1 MTFLSAN
8 FMKIAYCTNVR
19 LPSERAH
26 GHQVAQVCDA
36 LARLGY
42 EVTVVSPY
50 RKNSIREDYHS
61 YYRAEEKVTVRH
73 LGSFDSIASWMFP
86 GVTGLWMLNA
96 MLRKNIRQMLQRESF
111 DALYT
116 RSPALL
122 PALLDSNIPVV
133 LELHQ
138 LPRRGRAAFVKR
150 CGQCRLVACLTSHM
164 RETLV
169 AWGVPKSK
177 VIAEGDAVDMKRF
190 EKIIAPSDPRGDLD
204 LPRNRVIVGYV
215 GRLKT
220 LGMEKG
226 VGILLE
232 AIAELKDEKAFT
244 ALIVG
249 GPEEDQKFYEDKAR
263 ALNLGKDDVRFTGE
277 VNPFL
282 VPKMLAAC
290 DVLAMPFPDLPH
302 YRHHMSPLKMFEYMA
317 AGKPIVTSD
326 LPTIR
331 DILSEERAYF
341 CTPGDASSLAGILRD
356 IRKNPKEA
364 AKRSDSARAIV
375 GDHTWEARMGRI
387 LSAAGLA

>member
-1 MTFLSAN
+1 MR
-8 FMKIAYCTNVR
+8 IAYITNVR

-42 EVTVVSPY
+42 EVTVISPY

-61 YYRAEEKVTVRH
+61 YYRAEERVTVKH
-73 LGSFDSIASWMFP
+73 LGSFDSIASVLFP

-96 MLRKNIRQMLQRESF
+96 MMRKNIRQMLKHESF
-111 DALYT
+111 DVLYT

-122 PALLDSNIPVV
+122 PALLESTIPVV

-150 CGQCRLVACLTSHM
+150 CTQCRLIACLTSHM
-164 RETLV
+164 RDKLIE
-169 AWGVPKSK
+169 WGVPKNK

-190 EKIIAPSDPRGDLD
+190 DQVLSPSDPRGDLD

-232 AIAELKDEKAFT
+232 AIAQLKDEKAFT

-249 GPEEDQKFYEDKAR
+249 GPEADQKFYEEKAH
-263 ALNLGKDDVRFTGE
+263 ALQLGTDDVRFTGE
-277 VNPFL
+277 VNPFV

-331 DILSEERAYF
+331 DVLSEDRAYF
-341 CTPGDASSLAGILRD
+341 CTPGDASSLADVLRD
-356 IRKNPKEA
+356 IRKNPNEA

-375 GDHTWEARMGRI
+375 GDHTWEARMKRI
-387 LSAAGLA
+387 LHAAKLPA